1 MKKLISL
8 IKASMTEGMNV
19 IKVSGKKKNKSNIIL
34 PLILSL
40 YIMFAIGSGT
50 GVIFDILSKDGR
62 AQLLLPILA
71 FSVSLLTIIE
81 GVYKAGPLIFNCKDD
96 DLLLSLPLT
105 RGTIIFIRI
114 LKFYVFE
121 LLYNSLFLLPI
132 MISYIPFGNVSI
144 SYYVTSIIML
154 LLLPVIPIVLS
165 CLIGMVMSSISSRF
179 KHKNLVQTVITMAVL
194 LVVFYFSF
202 NIKGT
207 ESYLV
212 NNIDSLNENISKF
225 YYPAGIYGKL
235 VSNFNIIDLII
246 FILINLGIF
255 GISIFILSKTY
266 FKINTRLKSV
276 SSSKKSSNKEISYN
290 KNSVTISLIKKEL
303 KTFVSIPVF
312 IINSGFGLVLFL
324 ALVVLLVFKLD
335 SLSVLLEKSNFEI
348 SLSKDIIMNNL
359 SIVILILL
367 IFTSFMTSIT
377 NSVISLEG
385 RNINILKSLPVK
397 VKTILMSKVYAC
409 LLITTP
415 VLLVGDIVLF
425 IKCKTN
431 IIEALL
437 LIILSILMPL
447 VSHLLGIIIN
457 LKHPKLD
464 AENTAEVVK
473 QSTSSFIAVMLGMFI
488 LMITIGISIAMATM
502 LPAVIVLLILTI
514 VFGLID
520 LILYLILKTVGVKN
534 FNKLSI

>member
-8 IKASMTEGMNV
+8 IKASMTDGMNV
-19 IKVSGKKKNKSNIIL
+19 IKVSGKKKGKSNIIL
-34 PLILSL
+34 PLILTL
-40 YIMFAIGSGT
+40 YLMFTIGSGT
-50 GVIFDILSKDGR
+50 GVIFDILSKDGKTH
-62 AQLLLPILA
+62 LLLVILA
-71 FSVSLLTIIE
+71 FSVSLLTFIE
-81 GVYKAGPLIFNCKDD
+81 GVYKAGPLLFNCKDD

-114 LKFYVFE
+114 LKFYLFE

-132 MISYIPFGNVSI
+132 MISYIPSGNVSV

-165 CLIGMVMSSISSRF
+165 CLVGMVMSSISSRF
-179 KHKNLVQTVITMAVL
+179 KHKSLVQTVITMAVL

-235 VSNFNIIDLII
+235 VSNFNVMDLII

-276 SSSKKSSNKEISYN
+276 SSNKKSGNKEISYN

-312 IINSGFGLVLFL
+312 IINSGFALVLFL
-324 ALVVLLVFKLD
+324 ALVVILVFKLD

-359 SIVILILL
+359 SIVILVLI

-415 VLLVGDIVLF
+415 VLLIGDIVLF
-425 IKCKTN
+425 IKFKTN

-437 LIILSILMPL
+437 LVILSILMPL
-447 VSHLLGIIIN
+447 VSHFLGIIIN
-457 LKHPKLD
+457 LKYPKLD

-488 LMITIGISIAMATM
+488 LMMTIGISIAMATM

>member
-19 IKVSGKKKNKSNIIL
+19 IKVSGKKKGKSSIIL
-34 PLILSL
+34 PLILTIYL
-40 YIMFAIGSGT
+40 MFAIGSGT

-62 AQLLLPILA
+62 AHLLLPILA

-96 DLLLSLPLT
+96 DLLLSLPLK

-132 MISYIPFGNVSI
+132 MISYIPFCNGGI

-165 CLIGMVMSSISSRF
+165 CLVGMVMSSISSRF
-179 KHKNLVQTVITMAVL
+179 KHKSLVQTVITMAVL

-207 ESYLV
+207 KSYLV

-276 SSSKKSSNKEISYN
+276 SSSKKSGNKEISYN
-290 KNSVTISLIKKEL
+290 KNSVTKSLIKKEL

-312 IINSGFGLVLFL
+312 IINSGFALVLFL
-324 ALVVLLVFKLD
+324 ALVVILVFKLD
-335 SLSVLLEKSNFEI
+335 SLSVLLEKSNLEI

-359 SIVILILL
+359 SIVILVLI

-415 VLLVGDIVLF
+415 VLLIGDIVLF

-437 LIILSILMPL
+437 LVILSILMPL
-447 VSHLLGIIIN
+447 VSHFLGIIIN
-457 LKHPKLD
+457 LKYPKLD

-488 LMITIGISIAMATM
+488 LMMTIGISIAMTTM
-502 LPAVIVLLILTI
+502 LPTVIVLLILTI

>member
-50 GVIFDILSKDGR
+50 GVIFDILSKDGKTH
-62 AQLLLPILA
+62 LLLVILA
-71 FSVSLLTIIE
+71 FSVSLLTFIE
-81 GVYKAGPLIFNCKDD
+81 GVYKAGPLLFNCKDD

-235 VSNFNIIDLII
+235 VSNFNVIDLII

-255 GISIFILSKTY
+255 GITVFILSKTY

-415 VLLVGDIVLF
+415 VLLIGDIVLF

>member
-1 MKKLISL
+1 MKKILSL

-19 IKVSGKKKNKSNIIL
+19 IKMSGKKKNKSNIIL
-34 PLILSL
+34 PLILTL
-40 YIMFAIGSGT
+40 YLMFAIGSGT
-50 GVIFDILSKDGR
+50 GVIFDILSKDGKTH
-62 AQLLLPILA
+62 LLLVILA
-71 FSVSLLTIIE
+71 FSVSLLTFIE
-81 GVYKAGPLIFNCKDD
+81 GVYKAGPLLFNCKDD

-105 RGTIIFIRI
+105 KGTIIFIRI
-114 LKFYVFE
+114 LKFYIFE

-132 MISYIPFGNVSI
+132 MISYIPSGNVSV

-165 CLIGMVMSSISSRF
+165 CLIGMIMSSVSSRF
-179 KHKNLVQTVITMAVL
+179 KHKNIVQTVITMAVL

-202 NIKGT
+202 NIKSAGN
-207 ESYLV
+207 YLV
-212 NNIDSLNENISKF
+212 SNIGSLSDKISKF

-235 VSNFNIIDLII
+235 VSNFNVMDLII

-255 GISIFILSKTY
+255 GITVFILSKTY
-266 FKINTRLKSV
+266 FKINTRLKSI
-276 SSSKKSSNKEISYN
+276 SSNKKSGNKEISYN
-290 KNSVTISLIKKEL
+290 KSSITTSLIKKEL
-303 KTFVSIPVF
+303 KTFINTPVF

-324 ALVVLLVFKLD
+324 ALVVLLLFKLD
-335 SLSVLLEKSNFEI
+335 ILSVLLEKSNFEI

-359 SIVILILL
+359 SIVILVLI

-415 VLLVGDIVLF
+415 VLLLGDIVLF

-437 LIILSILMPL
+437 LVILSILMPL
-447 VSHLLGIIIN
+447 VSHFLGIIIN
-457 LKHPKLD
+457 LKYPKLD

-488 LMITIGISIAMATM
+488 LMMTIGISIAMTTM
-502 LPAVIVLLILTI
+502 FPAVIVLLILTI

>member
-437 LIILSILMPL
+437 LVILSILMPL

>member
-19 IKVSGKKKNKSNIIL
+19 IKMSGKKKNKSNIIL
-34 PLILSL
+34 PLILTL

-62 AQLLLPILA
+62 AHLLLVILA
-71 FSVSLLTIIE
+71 FSVSLLTFIE
-81 GVYKAGPLIFNCKDD
+81 GVYKAGPLLFNCKDD

-105 RGTIIFIRI
+105 KGTIIFIRI

-165 CLIGMVMSSISSRF
+165 CLIGMIMSSISSRF
-179 KHKNLVQTVITMAVL
+179 KHKNIVQTVITMAVL

-276 SSSKKSSNKEISYN
+276 SSNKKSGNKEISYN
-290 KNSVTISLIKKEL
+290 KSSVTISLIKKEL

-359 SIVILILL
+359 SIVILVLL

-415 VLLVGDIVLF
+415 VLLIGDIVLF

-437 LIILSILMPL
+437 LVILSILMPL

-488 LMITIGISIAMATM
+488 LMITIGMSIAMATM

>member
-8 IKASMTEGMNV
+8 IKACMTSDMNV
-19 IKVSGKKKNKSNIIL
+19 IKVSGKKKGKSSIIL
-34 PLILSL
+34 PLILAGYL
-40 YIMFAIGSGT
+40 MFAIGSGT
-50 GVIFDILSKDGR
+50 GVIFDILSKDNK
-62 AQLLLPILA
+62 AHLFLLVLA
-71 FSVSLLTIIE
+71 FSVSLLTFIE
-81 GVYKAGPLIFNCKDD
+81 GIYKAGPLIFNCKDD
-96 DLLLSLPLT
+96 DLLLSLPLK

-114 LKFYVFE
+114 FKFYLFE
-121 LLYNSLFLLPI
+121 FLYNSLFLLPI
-132 MISYIPFGNVSI
+132 MIAYIPFSSGDI

-154 LLLPVIPIVLS
+154 IMLPIIPIILS
-165 CLIGMVMSSISSRF
+165 CLVGMVMSSISSRF
-179 KHKNLVQTVITMAVL
+179 KHKNLVQTVISMAVL

-207 ESYLV
+207 ETYLV
-212 NNIDSLNENISKF
+212 NNIASLSDKIGKF
-225 YYPAGIYGKL
+225 YYPAGVYGKL

-276 SSSKKSSNKEISYN
+276 SSNKKSGNKEISYN
-290 KNSVTISLIKKEL
+290 KNSVTKSLIKKEL

-312 IINSGFGLVLFL
+312 IINSGFALVLFL
-324 ALVVLLVFKLD
+324 ALVVILVFKLD

-359 SIVILILL
+359 SIVILVLI

-415 VLLVGDIVLF
+415 VLLLGDIVLF

-437 LIILSILMPL
+437 LVILSILMPL
-447 VSHLLGIIIN
+447 VSHFLGIIIN
-457 LKHPKLD
+457 LKYPKLD

-488 LMITIGISIAMATM
+488 LMMTIGISIVMATM
-502 LPAVIVLLILTI
+502 LPTVIVLLILTI

-520 LILYLILKTVGVKN
+520 LILYLILKTAGVKN

>member
-34 PLILSL
+34 PLILTL

-50 GVIFDILSKDGR
+50 GVIFDILSKDGKTH
-62 AQLLLPILA
+62 LLLVILA
-71 FSVSLLTIIE
+71 FSVSLLTFIE
-81 GVYKAGPLIFNCKDD
+81 GVYKAGPLLFNCKDD

-144 SYYVTSIIML
+144 SYYITSIIML

-165 CLIGMVMSSISSRF
+165 CLIGMIMSSISSRF

-235 VSNFNIIDLII
+235 VSNFNVMDLII

-255 GISIFILSKTY
+255 GITVFILSKAY

-276 SSSKKSSNKEISYN
+276 SSNKKSGNKEISYN

-415 VLLVGDIVLF
+415 VLLIGDIVLF

-488 LMITIGISIAMATM
+488 LMITIGISITMATM

>member
-437 LIILSILMPL
+437 LVILSILMPL

-488 LMITIGISIAMATM
+488 LMMTIGISIAMATM

>member
-34 PLILSL
+34 PLILTL

-50 GVIFDILSKDGR
+50 GVIFDILSKDGK
-62 AQLLLPILA
+62 AHLLLVILA
-71 FSVSLLTIIE
+71 FSVSLLTFIE
-81 GVYKAGPLIFNCKDD
+81 GVYKAGPLLFNCKDD

-179 KHKNLVQTVITMAVL
+179 KHKNLVQTIITMAVL

-202 NIKGT
+202 NIKGA

-212 NNIDSLNENISKF
+212 NNIDSLSDKISKF

-235 VSNFNIIDLII
+235 VSNFNVIDLII

-255 GISIFILSKTY
+255 GITVFILSKTY

-276 SSSKKSSNKEISYN
+276 SSNKKSGNKEISYN
-290 KNSVTISLIKKEL
+290 KSSITISLIKKEL

-335 SLSVLLEKSNFEI
+335 SLSVLLEKSNLEI

-359 SIVILILL
+359 SIVILVLL

-415 VLLVGDIVLF
+415 VLLIGDIVLF

-488 LMITIGISIAMATM
+488 LMMTIGISIAMATM

-514 VFGLID
+514 IFGLID

>member
-34 PLILSL
+34 PLILTL

-50 GVIFDILSKDGR
+50 GVIFDILSKDGKTH
-62 AQLLLPILA
+62 LLLVILA
-71 FSVSLLTIIE
+71 FSVSLLTFIE
-81 GVYKAGPLIFNCKDD
+81 GVYKAGPLLFNCKDD

-132 MISYIPFGNVSI
+132 MISYIPFCNVSI
-144 SYYVTSIIML
+144 SYYITSIIML

-202 NIKGT
+202 NIKSAGN
-207 ESYLV
+207 YLV
-212 NNIDSLNENISKF
+212 SNIGSLSDKISKF

-235 VSNFNIIDLII
+235 VSNFNVIDLII
-246 FILINLGIF
+246 FIL
-255 GISIFILSKTY
+255 SKKY

-276 SSSKKSSNKEISYN
+276 SSNKKSGNKEISYN
-290 KNSVTISLIKKEL
+290 KSSITTSLIKKEL

-335 SLSVLLEKSNFEI
+335 SLSVLLEKSNLEI

-359 SIVILILL
+359 SIVILVLL

-415 VLLVGDIVLF
+415 VLLIGDIVLF

-437 LIILSILMPL
+437 LVILSILMPL

-457 LKHPKLD
+457 LKYPKLD

-488 LMITIGISIAMATM
+488 LMMTIGISIAMATM